1 MEQKNTGISKEAEN
15 LSNESIIGQIE
26 FRDLIAEIRC

>member
-1 MEQKNTGISKEAEN
+1 MEQKNTGISKETEN
-15 LSNESIIGQIE
+15 LGNESVIGQIE